1 MNCEEAKEL
10 IPSYSIGALDKE
22 EAGKLEEHI
31 ANCPE
36 CSALYLEF
44 VEVAGHIPF
53 ALQDTAPSPELK
65 ERLFARID
73 QLEETPTEAVLPL
86 RIAYTPPS
94 ADYATPVPS
103 RLPWGFTAVGI
114 AAVMILAVWIG
125 TLHTRLA
132 QLEDRYNIVSSSL
145 EQQSEM
151 LEGMTGTATL
161 VKGLEGTNMAPEAK
175 GMMFLSPSNTDALL
189 VIFGLPPV
197 TGDKTYQL
205 WLITDSTRVS
215 GGTFTTNERGYAM
228 TAVEA
233 PMPLK
238 NFQSVG
244 VTTEPKGG
252 STWPSGERV
261 MAANL
266 R

>member
-10 IPSYSIGALDKE
+10 IPSHSIGALDQE
-22 EAGKLEEHI
+22 EAERLEEHI
-31 ANCPE
+31 AQCPE
-36 CSALYLEF
+36 CNSLYLEF

-53 ALQDTAPSPELK
+53 AVQDITPPPELK
-65 ERLFARID
+65 ERFYARID
-73 QLEETPTEAVLPL
+73 QLEETPIETVVSLSTAH
-86 RIAYTPPS
+86 APS
-94 ADYATPVPS
+94 STDYATPGPS
-103 RLPWGFTAVGI
+103 RIPWWLAAVGI

-161 VKGLEGTNMAPEAK
+161 VKGLEGTTMAPEAK
-175 GMMFLSPSNTDALL
+175 GMMFLSPSNKDALL
-189 VIFGLPPV
+189 VTFGLPPLKPD
-197 TGDKTYQL
+197 TTYQL
-205 WLITDSTRVS
+205 WLISDGTRVS
-215 GGTFTTNERGYAM
+215 GGTFTVNDRGYGMA
-228 TAVEA
+228 AVEA
-233 PMPLK
+233 PMPLH

-252 STWPSGERV
+252 SAWPSGERV